1 MTAATAAPTT
11 VHEAPMRVAMGIAI
25 ALHLGVAALFVG
37 LPGSGRRSVP
47 PVYTVKLIAAPA
59 GDRAIGVV
67 SPRVES
73 PEAPP
78 PTRAERPET
87 SVPVTTKAP
96 PRRVTPPATPVPP
109 QPGAPSTRRDAPA
122 PAAGG
127 GPVGG
132 RGADVANV
140 RTEGIEFPFPAYLNN
155 VVRQI
160 ALRFKPADGSSLR
173 AEVFFLLHRDGSV
186 SSVRFQTRSG
196 DYEFDLEAQGAI
208 EAAAAARAFQPLPD
222 GFPDDVLPI
231 VFSFD
236 PRLIR

>member
-1 MTAATAAPTT
+1 MIAGSA
-11 VHEAPMRVAMGIAI
+11 EAPMRAAMGVAV
-25 ALHLGVAALFVG
+25 ALHFGAAALLFG
-37 LPGSGRRSVP
+37 LPGASRRSVP

-59 GDRAIGVV
+59 GERAIGVV
-67 SPRVES
+67 NPPAVE

-78 PTRAERPET
+78 PTRAERAEAAIPAT
-87 SVPVTTKAP
+87 STKAP
-96 PRRVTPPATPVPP
+96 PRRATPPATPVPP
-109 QPGAPSTRRDAPA
+109 QPGATATKRDAPA

-140 RTEGIEFPFPAYLNN
+140 RTEGVEFPFPGYLNN

-160 ALRFKPADGSSLR
+160 ALRFKPPEGSQRR

-186 SSVRFQTRSG
+186 SSVRFQLRSG

-208 EAAAAARAFQPLPD
+208 EAAATASPGFGPLPD

>member
-1 MTAATAAPTT
+1 MIAGT
-11 VHEAPMRVAMGIAI
+11 VEAPMRAAMGVAV
-25 ALHLGVAALFVG
+25 ALHFGAAALLFG
-37 LPGSGRRSVP
+37 LPGTSRRSVP

-59 GDRAIGVV
+59 GERAIGVV
-67 SPRVES
+67 NPPAVE
-73 PEAPP
+73 PEAPA
-78 PTRAERPET
+78 PTRAEREET
-87 SVPVTTKAP
+87 AIPATTKAP
-96 PRRVTPPATPVPP
+96 PRRATPPATPVPP
-109 QPGAPSTRRDAPA
+109 QPGAPSTKRDAPA

-140 RTEGIEFPFPAYLNN
+140 RTEGIEFPFPGYLNN

-160 ALRFKPADGSSLR
+160 ALRFKPSEGSERR

-186 SSVRFQTRSG
+186 SSVRFQVRSG

-208 EAAAAARAFQPLPD
+208 EAAAAAGAFQSLPD
-222 GFPDDVLPI
+222 GFTDDVLPI